1 MRRSVKR
8 LLRLALYPFALAST
22 HLLPPLRRAWS
33 HASLSVRINSA
44 LPANVVLLGNVE
56 VHGTGNIEIGENGY
70 FFPGTY
76 LETQGHGRIRI
87 GKGVVLSRGVHIV
100 AFDLVEIGDGTMI
113 GEYSSIRDANHHREN
128 NVSLRMATHTARPIR
143 IGKEVWI
150 GRGCAVL
157 GGASIGDYSTAGAN
171 SVITHDIPSGE
182 THAGVPARRLVGRV
196 REDLHAAV

>member
-8 LLRLALYPFALAST
+8 LLRLALYPFALASM
-22 HLLPPLRRAWS
+22 HLLPPLRRAWW
-33 HASLSVRINSA
+33 HALLRARICWT
-44 LPANVVLLGNVE
+44 LPADLILLSDVE
-56 VHGTGNIEIGENGY
+56 VHGSGDIQIGGNGY

-76 LETQGHGRIRI
+76 LETQGSGRIRI
-87 GKGVVLSRGVHIV
+87 GRGVVLSRGVHIV

-157 GGASIGDYSTAGAN
+157 GGVSIGDYATAGAN